1 MLEKLFCETKTIS
14 TITLILVLI
23 TSVTFAALQVAT
35 AQEPS
40 TKETF
45 PFINAVPNPVGVNQ
59 EVLLHVG
66 ILTAYLPGYGWKGL
80 EVLVTRPDGTQETL
94 GPYNTDPTGGTGAI
108 FVPEQ
113 VGNYTLQTHFP
124 EQVLEVDIFRSDTGT
139 LLPAGTVMKESYSD
153 TLELAVQQEAVPG
166 YPGHSLP
173 SEYWTRP
180 IDSQLYEWNVIAG
193 NWLRSPPNLIAPYN
207 EEAPET
213 AHILWAKPLRND
225 VGALVGGAYDSH
237 GYTTGDAYENEW
249 ENSIILNGILYYN
262 KYHDSFTYD
271 GAGTLYP
278 GAFDAPPGVVAVD
291 LHTGEELWYKD
302 DIRINF
308 GQIYYYS
315 SPNQHGAHDYLIS
328 TAGSTWNFYKASTGD
343 WEFTIGNVSSGY
355 QYYGPNGEI
364 MILNVN
370 TANGWMSLWNNT
382 AIPELLGGSE
392 GAAIDM
398 WRPYKITVDG
408 NDGYEWNVTIPTD
421 LGSPGTPLLGGA
433 NYMVYEDRV
442 VGISWNQ
449 SEVTVWGLSLVPGH
463 EGTLLFKETWA
474 APPIWKNSDLTIQYA
489 GATSEAE
496 AENGVIALWSKE
508 QRQFFGFSTENGK
521 YLWTTDSEIY
531 LDAYGW
537 GAVEHTWCFAYG
549 KLYSTGVGGIVY
561 CRDLETGKT
570 LWTYHAKDYHN
581 EYLFANSWW
590 QWFTF
595 ITDGKIY
602 MGHAEHSPIDPKP
615 RGGPFICLD
624 ATTGDVIW
632 RADGLFR
639 QTRWGG
645 RAIIGDSIIA
655 TMDTYDGRVYAIGK
669 GPSAITVEKPQAA
682 AILGSAITIQG
693 TVMDVSPGTEDPA
706 LQMRFPNGVPA
717 VSDDNMSDWM
727 LYVYKQFERPA
738 DATGVTVK
746 LEAVDPDGEYANIG
760 TTTSDSYGNYGF
772 GFCPEKAGT
781 YMIIAT
787 FEGSGAYYG
796 STATTYLTVTEPVP
810 VETDLGPLEHSV
822 SGVESNVSNLTTYV
836 LVILAFVIIAI
847 ILAVYSIL
855 KPRK

>member
-1 MLEKLFCETKTIS
+1 MNNCTCKSKLS
-14 TITLILVLI
+14 TVVLILVLTVSAVI
-23 TSVTFAALQVAT
+23 IALPTGT
-35 AQEPS
+35 AQQAPQE
-40 TKETF
+40 KETF
-45 PFINAVPNPVGVNQ
+45 AFIGAVPNPVGVNQ
-59 EVLLHVG
+59 ETLLHVG
-66 ILTAYLPGYGWKGL
+66 IFTAYLPGYGWKGL
-80 EVLVTRPDGTQETL
+80 EVLVTKPDGTTDTL

-113 VGNYTLQTHFP
+113 VGTYTLQTHFP
-124 EQVLEVDIFRSDTGT
+124 EQVVEVDILRSDTGT

-153 TLELAVQQEAVPG
+153 PIELTVQQEPIPG
-166 YPGHSLP
+166 YPAQPLP
-173 SEYWTRP
+173 KEYWTRP
-180 IDSQLYEWNVIAG
+180 IDSQLYGWNVIAG

-213 AHILWAKPLRND
+213 AHILWATPIRRD
-225 VGALVGGAYDSH
+225 IGALVGGAYDSH

-262 KYHDSFTYD
+262 KYHDTFTYD

-315 SPNQHGAHDYLIS
+315 SPNQHGAHDYIIS
-328 TAGSTWNFYKASTGD
+328 TSGNTWDFYKAATGD

-382 AIPELLGGSE
+382 AIPQLLGGSE
-392 GAAIDM
+392 GAAVDM

-449 SEVTVWGLSLVPGH
+449 SEVTVWGLSLVAGH

-474 APPIWKNSDLTIQYA
+474 APPIWKSADLTIEYA

-521 YLWTTDSEIY
+521 FLWNTDSEIY

-615 RGGPFICLD
+615 RGAPFICLN

-669 GPSAITVEKPQAA
+669 GPSETTVSVQSDVA
-682 AILGSAITIQG
+682 TIG
-693 TVMDVSPGTEDPA
+693 RSTTIKGRVTDVSPGTEDDA
-706 LQMRFPNGVPA
+706 LRMRFPEGVPA
-717 VSDDNMSDWM
+717 VADEYMSDWM
-727 LYVYKQFERPA
+727 LYVYKQFERPEN
-738 DATGVTVK
+738 ATGVTVK
-746 LEAVDPDGEYANIG
+746 LEAVDPNMECHELG

-772 GFCPEKAGT
+772 AFKPDKEGT
-781 YMIIAT
+781 WMIIAT

-796 STATTYLTVTEPVP
+796 SIATTYLTVAEPVP
-810 VETDLGPLEHSV
+810 VETDL
-822 SGVESNVSNLTTYV
+822 SGVENSISNQTTYI
-836 LVILAFVIIAI
+836 LVILALVIIAI

-855 KPRK
+855 KSRK